1 MSSRS
6 KVHLSALICAPL
18 CAFGLGAI
26 LKSLPGLRPEVS
38 FLLGA
43 HSIIP
48 LWAIFAVTFVLVERA
63 YLLWIVSLTSLALG
77 LTLLATLGSA
87 A

>member
-1 MSSRS
+1 MSSRG

-26 LKSLPGLRPEVS
+26 LKSLPGLPPQVS
-38 FLLGA
+38 FLVGA

-48 LWAIFAVTFVLVERA
+48 LWAVFAVTFVLVERA
-63 YLLWIVSLTSLALG
+63 YLLWIFSIASLALG
-77 LTLLATLGSA
+77 LTLLNTLGVA